1 MNKQDILQYFDTYYR
16 DRYKAYS
23 PSIKSENDN
32 YFLMAKGDK
41 EKNLIIFAS
50 PDFNNKF
57 EGEDLEEKI
66 ADEDKFI
73 VKKCYLNHHNLS
85 LLRKI
90 FPYLNPSFCGLQP
103 SFGTG
108 DRLGIATPAHLQAF
122 TGKDIFPILA
132 QQSVR
137 EMSRTERNWQK
148 VLDDAIWGCFEAGY
162 EGPFGADADHV
173 KNIKELKKAADCGF
187 TMFTLDPSDFISND
201 IEELN
206 DQELNQFYNKIPKNE
221 EIEKLYLNKKFK
233 IGEQEL
239 IFDEKSLRKIIL
251 TYLEALNHVVKCYEF
266 LKDYKKNDFDLE
278 ISVDETPTVTSP
290 LAHLLIVLELH
301 RKGVDFQNLALHFLG
316 DWQKGI
322 EYIGNIE
329 EFAREF
335 SLHTAIAK
343 NIGGYKLSLHTG
355 SDKFSVYP
363 IFSQETD
370 GLCHIKTAGT
380 SWLEEVKVV
389 AMKDPALYRE
399 IHRFALENFAKD
411 RATYNLTTD
420 LSRIPDIDTIADNEL
435 VNLFKQNDSRQ
446 LIHITYGSIL
456 KAKDD
461 EEKYIFKDRIYR
473 ILFKYEEDHYR
484 ELSNHIRRH
493 LEFLD
498 NKLVNSSRGE

>member
-1 MNKQDILQYFDTYYR
+1 MNKQDVLQYFEKYYG
-16 DRYKAYS
+16 DGYAAYLS
-23 PSIKSENDN
+23 SLKLDKDN
-32 YFLMAKGDK
+32 YFFMVRDNERKYLVVIATVDV
-41 EKNLIIFAS
+41 AQ
-50 PDFNNKF
+50 KF
-57 EGEDLEEKI
+57 EGKNLEGKLV
-66 ADEDKFI
+66 DEDRLI
-73 VKKCYLNHHNLS
+73 TKKCYLNHFNLS
-85 LLRKI
+85 LLREI
-90 FPYLNPSFCGLQP
+90 FPYLNPSFCGLRT

-122 TGKDIFPILA
+122 KSKSIFPILA

-148 VLDDAIWGCFEAGY
+148 VLDDAIWGCFEEGY

-173 KNIKELKKAADCGF
+173 KNIKELKEAVDCGF
-187 TMFTLDPSDFISND
+187 TMFTLDPSDFISKD

-206 DQELNQFYNKIPKNE
+206 EQKLNQLYSKIPKNK
-221 EIEKLYLNKKFK
+221 EIENLYLNKKFK

-239 IFDEKSLRKIIL
+239 IFDEKLLRKIIL
-251 TYLEALNHVVKCYEF
+251 TYSQALNHVVECYEF
-266 LKDYKKNDFDLE
+266 LKDYKKEKFDLE

-290 LAHLLIVLELH
+290 LAHLFIVMEFQ
-301 RKGVDFQNLALHFLG
+301 RRGVYFQNLALHFLG

-322 EYIGNIE
+322 EYIGDVKQ
-329 EFAREF
+329 FAREF
-335 SLHTAIAK
+335 SLHAAISK

-363 IFSQETD
+363 IFSKETD

-411 RATYNLTTD
+411 RASYNLTTD
-420 LSRIPDIDTIADNEL
+420 LSHVPNIDKLSDGQL
-435 VNLFKQNDSRQ
+435 VDLFNKPDSRQ

-456 KAKDD
+456 RAKDD
-461 EEKYIFKDRIYR
+461 EGKYIFKDKIYK
-473 ILFKYEEDHYR
+473 ILFEHEEDHYR

-493 LEFLD
+493 LELL
-498 NKLVNSSRGE
+498 NK